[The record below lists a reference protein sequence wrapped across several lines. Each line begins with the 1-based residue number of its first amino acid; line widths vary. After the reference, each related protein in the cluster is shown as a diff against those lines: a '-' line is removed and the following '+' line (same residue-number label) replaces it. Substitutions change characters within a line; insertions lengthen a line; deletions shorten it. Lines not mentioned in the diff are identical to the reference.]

1 MVTFVDGLTTATST
15 ALADDGGA
23 VKAGPPHAV
32 TCACCIASVAALP
45 LAWLPLPCP
54 LLTAISSG
62 PPASGTSPGLTGQQG
77 LDSSSWARLT
87 LLNVLTTEGAWL
99 APLRRV
105 PFRPSAPR
113 PSTARASPC
122 CPPPRSARAAP

>member
-99 APLRRV
+99 APLRRCGSAAFA
-105 PFRPSAPR
+105 PLHSLGAPR
-113 PSTARASPC
+113 PRLP
-122 CPPPRSARAAP
+122 